1 MPIKALPKASN
12 SKYYPVNIELLSPSK
27 KHIGLN
33 DIEKLTLNRVITKN
47 GHRFHTSVFA
57 SIKGF
62 LIDHS
67 GNNELPRNRIRKG
80 QGQVSYQTERTDNAK
95 SYIAA

>member
-1 MPIKALPKASN
+1 M
-12 SKYYPVNIELLSPSK
+12 
-27 KHIGLN
+27 
-33 DIEKLTLNRVITKN
+33 TLNRAIIEN

-57 SIKGF
+57 SIEGF

-67 GNNELPRNRIRKG
+67 GNNELSRNRIRKG
-80 QGQVSYQTERTDNAK
+80 QGQVSYQTERADNAK